1 MAHDPNNPPAPG
13 NLPAVTY
20 APRPPRLRRPPF
32 VFVAVG
38 LVSVV
43 ASWVPLVIFARART
57 IPSPDPRIA
66 IMQDMGVQPK
76 FSQQQSNALFADG
89 RADRLP
95 IPRTVAHGHLEE
107 DDHYYRGYARSGG
120 DRAKPEYKFFDTFP
134 DQVKLNDALVKR
146 GQERFYIYC
155 SVCHGLDGRGHGQ
168 VNERAL
174 ALMQLGTPGMNWTQA
189 ADLTSSA
196 VTVRPVGHIYNTI
209 NVGIRSM
216 PSYGAQVTDP
226 KDRWAIVAYVRA
238 LQMAQSG
245 PATTTA
251 PAGSGPVT
259 LDGAAR

>member
-1 MAHDPNNPPAPG
+1 MAHEPNNPPSPA
-13 NLPAVTY
+13 NLPVVTY

-32 VFVAVG
+32 IFVAVG
-38 LVSVV
+38 LVAIV

-57 IPSPDPRIA
+57 ITSLEPRIQ

-95 IPRTVAHGHLEE
+95 IPGTVARGHLEE
-107 DDHYYRGYARSGG
+107 DDHFYRGYVRSGG
-120 DRAKPEYKFFDTFP
+120 DRAKPEYTFYDAFP
-134 DQVKLNDALVKR
+134 EQIKLDDALVER
-146 GQERFYIYC
+146 GRDRFYIYC

-168 VNERAL
+168 INERAL
-174 ALMQLGTPGMNWTQA
+174 TLMQLGTPGMNWTQA

-216 PSYGAQVTDP
+216 PGYGAQITDP

-238 LQMAQSG
+238 LQMAQPG
-245 PATTTA
+245 PAEA
-251 PAGSGPVT
+251 PAGSGAVT
-259 LDGAAR
+259 EASPTK